1 MEQSNDK
8 ISHWDVVE
16 AIGPVFNSPS
26 RERILEALQSCSLD
40 GGSSFKELSEVL
52 AIPKTSLAYHL
63 KVLVGLHLV
72 SKTYRNL
79 EGRRDFSFYQLTD
92 EGAALMGYLKTTFP
106 VIGSDGMDMN
116 GIHTREIRFIDRS
129 SGPRML
135 LLEER

>member
-1 MEQSNDK
+1 MT
-8 ISHWDVVE
+8 E
-16 AIGPVFNSPS
+16 AK
-26 RERILEALQSCSLD
+26 
-40 GGSSFKELSEVL
+40 SFKELSEVL
-52 AIPKTSLAYHL
+52 DIPKTSLAYHL

-92 EGAALMGYLKTTFP
+92 EGAALMGYLKTTFT

-116 GIHTREIRFIDRS
+116 GIHTQEIRFIDRS